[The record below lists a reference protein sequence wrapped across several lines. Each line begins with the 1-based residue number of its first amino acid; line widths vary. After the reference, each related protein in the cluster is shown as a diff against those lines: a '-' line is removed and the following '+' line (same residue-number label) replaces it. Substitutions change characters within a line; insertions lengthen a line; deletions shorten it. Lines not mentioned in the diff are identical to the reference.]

1 MPKTLS
7 ITLTDQQYDAL
18 VELVDAQIPGPGTP
32 AAATVEEYCSQ
43 MFARAVLRPALEQ
56 FPTQQMKQLR
66 KQLEKAIR
74 DYEDAAAPAVTA
86 SIA

>member
-7 ITLTDQQYDAL
+7 ITLTDQQYGAL

-32 AAATVEEYCSQ
+32 PPATVEEYCSQ

-56 FPTQQMKQLR
+56 FPTQQMRNLK
-66 KQLEKAIR
+66 KAR
-74 DYEDAAAPAVTA
+74 ERALKDYEDAAQPQITA
-86 SIA
+86 TIA

>member
-7 ITLTDQQYDAL
+7 ITLTDAQYGAL
-18 VELVDAQIPGPGTP
+18 VELVDAQIPGPGIP
-32 AAATVEEYCSQ
+32 APATVEEYCSQ

-56 FPTQQMKQLR
+56 FPPQALKQLR
-66 KQLEKAIR
+66 KQREKAIK
-74 DYEDAAAPAVTA
+74 DYEDAAAPVITA